1 MEKRV
6 VLAVVLTIALWFT
19 FIAWFGPKPQPP
31 APPGQSLPVATGTK
45 AATGGE
51 QASTAPPQSS
61 TPGGAPGAHLPSKQY
76 PDVKDETLSNGRV
89 DLTFAAKGGA
99 LRSASAWSCEYHTDR
114 ENPPPGDPGAA
125 TAWADAVPGALAVD
139 LQSASLDVPDLAAS
153 NWKISK
159 TDDAVVATFEGPGF
173 VLTKTVRLSADQRAP
188 WHADVVVE
196 FRNVSLE
203 PGTAPKTLEVFGP
216 LVAMPKAGSTDTD
229 SGVLLAEQGETLE
242 VESAMRADVVA
253 KMLAENP
260 KTDKRSPT
268 GRWAWIGARADFH
281 LGALIPKTDLPPD
294 ASVGFRSAILS
305 DPSGGPPRPVA
316 GASFRVPLEV
326 PAKGASTKIAF
337 TFFAGPNQ
345 RALLQD
351 ETLPYHMLAGATL
364 SRGFLGIKLTWISL
378 LLGWLLRQLAS
389 TGMGYGLAV
398 ICLTILV
405 RGALFPLSR
414 KSQISMRLHGQKM
427 QRLKP
432 KLDAIKEKYKD
443 AKKQQEATMKVMRE
457 EKVSILPGGCLLAFL
472 QMPIWIALFGVL
484 QSTFEMRHAGFLWV
498 KDLTAQD
505 HLLRLPFTDGWYVL
519 NGWFNLLP
527 ILMMATWYASAAMQP
542 LPDDPQ
548 QAQTAKMMRW
558 MPVVMGLFLYGYAA
572 GLALYM
578 TMSAMWSIGET
589 WLIRKLWLSKMGLAP
604 GAAPI
609 PGPYR

>member
-6 VLAVVLTIALWFT
+6 VLAVALTIALWVA
-19 FIAWFGPKPQPP
+19 FITWFAPKPQPI
-31 APPGQSLPVATGTK
+31 PPGQQRPVATGTK
-45 AATGGE
+45 AATGDPTTTA
-51 QASTAPPQSS
+51 QAPTGPAGVA
-61 TPGGAPGAHLPSKQY
+61 PGGHQPSKQY
-76 PDVKDETLSNGRV
+76 PDAPDESLRNARV
-89 DLTFAAKGGA
+89 ELKFAAKGGA
-99 LRSASAWSCEYHTDR
+99 LRAAEAWACEYHDPQRDR
-114 ENPPPGDPGAA
+114 GTPGDPGA
-125 TAWADAVPGALAVD
+125 TTTWVDGTPGALAVD
-139 LQSASLDVPDLAAS
+139 LSSAALDVPDLAAS
-153 NWKISK
+153 NWKLAR
-159 TDDAVVATFEGPGF
+159 DGDAVVATFEGPGF
-173 VLTKTVRLSADQRAP
+173 VLTKTVRLSADPHTP

-196 FRNVSLE
+196 FRNVSIDA
-203 PGTAPKTLEVFGP
+203 GSTKTLEVFGP
-216 LVAMPKAGSTDTD
+216 LVATPKPGSTDTD
-229 SGVLLAEQGETLE
+229 AGVLVAEAGAGGE
-242 VESAMRADVVA
+242 VETVLRPAEIV
-253 KMLAENP
+253 KLLAENP
-260 KTDKRSPT
+260 KLDKRSPT
-268 GRWAWIGARADFH
+268 GSWAWIGARADFH
-281 LGALIPKTDLPPD
+281 LGALVPKAALPAD
-294 ASVGFRSAILS
+294 STVGFRTAMRSEA
-305 DPSGGPPRPVA
+305 PGAPPTPVA
-316 GASFRVPLEV
+316 CATLRIPLLV
-326 PAKGASTKIAF
+326 PAKGAATAFAF
-337 TFFAGPNQ
+337 TLYAGPNQ

-351 ETLPYHMLAGATL
+351 ENSPYHVLAGATV

-472 QMPIWIALFGVL
+472 QMPIWISLFGVL

-505 HLLRLPFTDGWYVL
+505 HMARLAFTDGWYVL

-527 ILMMATWYASAAMQP
+527 LLMMATWYASAAMQP
-542 LPDDPQ
+542 LPTDPQ

-578 TMSAMWSIGET
+578 TMSALWSIGET
-589 WLIRKLWLSKMGLAP
+589 WLIRKLWLSKLENALK
-604 GAAPI
+604 
-609 PGPYR
+609 